1 MMKSRLTACL
11 ALGGALAHGPAF
23 AQATTSSGEAPPPPP
38 QFPARPAPSAEPAAP
53 RPARFEL
60 GIFGG
65 LFFPSS
71 AHELLTRG
79 PYQKYDSP
87 TPELGGRLAFMPL
100 DFAGVE
106 VEGAAM
112 PTKTEKG
119 DAASLWAARG
129 HLILQAPLGGILP
142 FAVLG
147 GGALGAGSNALGSD
161 NDPAVHFGLGAKV
174 VLDDFLLL
182 RVDLRDSLSQKH
194 GAAQGDQT
202 HHLEATLGLSFS
214 LRPGK
219 SAAAPPAPPPP
230 PPDTDGDG
238 VPNDKDLCP
247 VEKGTLAN
255 GCPVGDHD
263 SDGIPDD
270 KDACPQDAGKAPCG
284 CPPVDS
290 DGDRFIDELD
300 KCPGVAGPIDGCP
313 DPDADHDG
321 VLSPEDHCPT
331 QPETKNGYE
340 DSDGCPDEVPE
351 VVKKFTGVIQGIEFD
366 RGKETIRPVS
376 TPTLDAALKVLTDYP
391 KLRVMISGHTD
402 TDGSRETNID
412 LSKRRAESVKT
423 YFVSRGI
430 DAGRIETRGVGPD
443 EPIADNKT
451 AAGKQKNRRIEFKL
465 IDEAKSPEKGQP

>member
-11 ALGGALAHGPAF
+11 ALGGALFQSSVF
-23 AQATTSSGEAPPPPP
+23 AQADAPPAAPSAPPP
-38 QFPARPAPSAEPAAP
+38 APVIEEPPAALH
-53 RPARFEL
+53 PARFEL

-71 AHELLTRG
+71 SHELLTRG
-79 PYQKYDSP
+79 PWQKYDSP
-87 TPELGGRLAFMPL
+87 APELGGRIAFLPL
-100 DFAGVE
+100 EFAGVE

-119 DAASLWAARG
+119 SAGTFWAARG
-129 HLILQAPLGGILP
+129 HLLLQVPLGSVTP

-147 GGALGAGSNALGSD
+147 GGALGASSNALGSD
-161 NDPAVHFGLGAKV
+161 NDPAVHFGLGAKAA
-174 VLDDFLLL
+174 LDDFLSL
-182 RVDLRDSLSQKH
+182 RLDLRDNLTQKH
-194 GAAQGDQT
+194 NADQGAQT
-202 HHLEATLGLSFS
+202 HHLEATLGLTFS

-219 SAAAPPAPPPP
+219 AAPPAPAAPPP
-230 PPDTDGDG
+230 IPDTDGDG
-238 VPNDKDLCP
+238 IANDKDACP
-247 VEKGTLAN
+247 TEKGTLAD
-255 GCPVGDHD
+255 GCPVRD
-263 SDGIPDD
+263 SDGDGVYDD
-270 KDACPQDAGKAPCG
+270 KDACPKDVGRAPCG

-290 DGDRFIDELD
+290 DGDKVIDELD
-300 KCPGVAGPIDGCP
+300 KCPKEAGPVEGCP

-321 VLSPEDHCPT
+321 VPLPEDHCPDKA
-331 QPETKNGYE
+331 ETKNGFE
-340 DSDGCPDEVPE
+340 DTDGCPDEVPE
-351 VVKKFTGVIQGIEFD
+351 VIKKFTGVIQGIEFD

-376 TPTLDAALKVLTDYP
+376 TPILDSALKVLADYP
-391 KLRVMISGHTD
+391 KLRVLISGHTD
-402 TDGSRETNID
+402 TDGAREANVD

-465 IDEAKSPEKGQP
+465 IDEAKRPEKGQP